1 MSQSDSFINEVT
13 EEVRRDRLKALMRRY
28 GWIVA
33 LVVVVALVAAGGYE
47 LRKMMANSR
56 AEELGDAILAA
67 LENDELDAR
76 QDALQAIEARSTG
89 GKAVVAF
96 LTAAAE
102 ARSGENDAA
111 VARLDGIA
119 GDGDLPVIYRQIAAF
134 KALTLQGETLPPAER
149 RQRFEALA
157 VPGAPLRLLA
167 QEQLA
172 LIDIEEN
179 EREAAID
186 RLQEL
191 RNDAEAPADLQQR
204 AARVIVALGGSVTD
218 STPRR
223 VDTEPGE
230 G

>member
-134 KALTLQGETLPPAER
+134 KALPLQGETLP
-149 RQRFEALA
+149 
-157 VPGAPLRLLA
+157 PGAPLRLLA